1 MSLTLQDIGYTIGEA
16 KLLKNI
22 TLKANPGE
30 LTAIVGPNGAGKST
44 ALKLLSG
51 DIQPTYGNVT
61 INDEELGTY
70 SAKNLA
76 HLRAVLPQQIYPA
89 FGLKVWEMV
98 RLARAPFNDNN
109 SETAYYIEEALNL
122 VDAVHLAD
130 RDVMTLSGGEKQ
142 RVFLAKALAQVSMRS
157 TSSDNRRYLLLDEPT
172 ASLDLK
178 QAQIVMR
185 ILRKAADE
193 GLGIIVILH
202 DLASTRRYADKAF
215 VLKEGTVDVCGSPIE
230 CLTKEN
236 ISQVFDIDL
245 TTAEDSLHEVI

>member
-1 MSLTLQDIGYTIGEA
+1 MIPASNS
-16 KLLKNI
+16 KNI
-22 TLKANPGE
+22 SRVE
-30 LTAIVGPNGAGKST
+30 I
-44 ALKLLSG
+44 
-51 DIQPTYGNVT
+51 
-61 INDEELGTY
+61 
-70 SAKNLA
+70 
-76 HLRAVLPQQIYPA
+76 
-89 FGLKVWEMV
+89 
-98 RLARAPFNDNN
+98 LARYEQFK
-109 SETAYYIEEALNL
+109 SEHPKARA
-122 VDAVHLAD
+122 
-130 RDVMTLSGGEKQ
+130 RDI
-142 RVFLAKALAQVSMRS
+142 A
-157 TSSDNRRYLLLDEPT
+157 SSDNRRYLLLDEPT

-236 ISQVFDIDL
+236 ISKVFDIDL